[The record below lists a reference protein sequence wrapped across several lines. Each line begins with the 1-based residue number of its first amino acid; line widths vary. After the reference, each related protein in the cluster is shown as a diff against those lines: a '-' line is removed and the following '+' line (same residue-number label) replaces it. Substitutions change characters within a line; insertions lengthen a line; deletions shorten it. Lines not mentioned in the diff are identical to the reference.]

1 MLLSRSCGW
10 LLACLLSLPT
20 LAQTAPPMKAPLDVA
35 AVDAMVA
42 RALKAFDVP
51 GMAVAVVK
59 DGQVVLS
66 KGYGVSSLKTK
77 APVDAN
83 TLFGIASNTKAFTTA
98 ALGLLVDEG
107 KLRWDDK
114 VTKYIP
120 EFQMYDPYVTA
131 EFTVRDL
138 LTHRSGLGQHVGDL
152 MFFPD
157 SSDFTVQDVIHSL
170 RYFKPASSFRS
181 QFDYD
186 NSLYLVAGEV
196 VARLAGQPWTHF
208 VEARLLQP
216 LGMRRSAAGFARLPD
231 PTNVSDAHAP
241 IEGRVQ
247 VVPRSRS
254 ALTGAAA
261 GMYSSATDLSQ
272 WVRMLLG
279 GPGAPAPLLK
289 PATQH
294 ELWTP
299 QTLIPVS
306 LFPSSYPTHFAAY
319 GLGWFLR
326 DVRGYQEVWHTG
338 AITGMV
344 SKVTLLPELH
354 LGIIVLT
361 NQRSR
366 DAYTA
371 VTNQIE
377 DYYLGLSGRD
387 RVQELVEQAK
397 TPIAAD
403 TQVKAAVWQQVAAAQ
418 KAAPKRPDYTPYL
431 GRYHDAWFGD
441 VTVYQQGT
449 QLWWKAARSPRL
461 VGQLLPYRGTTYVV
475 RWKDRSFS
483 SSTVDAFTA
492 FALDAQG
499 RAASLKMDQI
509 LSSPASVSYD
519 FQDLDLQRVP
529 ETLVGK

>member
-35 AVDAMVA
+35 AVDAVVA

-196 VARLAGQPWTHF
+196 VGPPAP
-208 VEARLLQP
+208 
-216 LGMRRSAAGFARLPD
+216 AAG
-231 PTNVSDAHAP
+231 HAP
-241 IEGRVQ
+241 QRCRLR
-247 VVPRSRS
+247 P
-254 ALTGAAA
+254 
-261 GMYSSATDLSQ
+261 
-272 WVRMLLG
+272 
-279 GPGAPAPLLK
+279 PA
-289 PATQH
+289 
-294 ELWTP
+294 
-299 QTLIPVS
+299 
-306 LFPSSYPTHFAAY
+306 
-319 GLGWFLR
+319 
-326 DVRGYQEVWHTG
+326 
-338 AITGMV
+338 
-344 SKVTLLPELH
+344 
-354 LGIIVLT
+354 
-361 NQRSR
+361 
-366 DAYTA
+366 
-371 VTNQIE
+371 
-377 DYYLGLSGRD
+377 
-387 RVQELVEQAK
+387 
-397 TPIAAD
+397 
-403 TQVKAAVWQQVAAAQ
+403 
-418 KAAPKRPDYTPYL
+418 RP
-431 GRYHDAWFGD
+431 H
-441 VTVYQQGT
+441 
-449 QLWWKAARSPRL
+449 
-461 VGQLLPYRGTTYVV
+461 
-475 RWKDRSFS
+475 
-483 SSTVDAFTA
+483 
-492 FALDAQG
+492 
-499 RAASLKMDQI
+499 
-509 LSSPASVSYD
+509 
-519 FQDLDLQRVP
+519 
-529 ETLVGK
+529 